1 MSRSIKRSESAYGG
15 ERENL
20 YDATPEPVPRRGSN
34 MQAASSSR
42 SSPTSV
48 SSEKENRQVQSA
60 GGKRKRFGESELFSQ
75 GNSRRGTIRDAE
87 DTTISDDY
95 DPDQNIDERRK
106 LRKGLRDLSKNLTDN
121 RGEYLDPNSTGLLD
135 TLRKA
140 NDYSAKVKQTSDA
153 TIDSRLLVTAAD
165 LSYRKTVALT
175 SGDTAQGVDVDEFV
189 SKCITYMRL
198 ANGAAEDA
206 ARVPSSTQ
214 RRRRG
219 NDDDDGDEGDM
230 LNWEHLGRFACLPN
244 NSRPSVPGFLLGPL
258 SLEKRARKVTQR
270 RAALRHGD
278 MEETRPQELKMGD
291 VERNENANLTTLCT
305 KILVRLNKV
314 QREAQA
320 SVEAEADD
328 KDMTDEEIAQLMD
341 RYGTCP
347 NGGISLFKFVVN
359 PYSFGQTVE
368 NMFYVSFL
376 IRDGKVGITYDDN
389 GLPFLDATEP
399 RDRSEMAEQGAR
411 KHQAVIEL
419 DMDEW
424 EQIIENWGIEESMI
438 PHREEDDHASVRV
451 KGWYA

>member
-1 MSRSIKRSESAYGG
+1 
-15 ERENL
+15 
-20 YDATPEPVPRRGSN
+20 
-34 MQAASSSR
+34 MQPI
-42 SSPTSV
+42 SSPSSPASA
-48 SSEKENRQVQSA
+48 SSEKENHAAHLSN
-60 GGKRKRFGESELFSQ
+60 GKRKRPGQNELPSQ
-75 GNSRRGTIRDAE
+75 GNRRRQMIQ
-87 DTTISDDY
+87 DTDDSSYLDDY
-95 DPDQNIDERRK
+95 DPDQAIDERRK

-121 RGEYLDPNSTGLLD
+121 RTEYLNPNSTGLLD

-140 NDYSAKVKQTSDA
+140 NDYSSKVKQTSDA
-153 TIDSRLLVTAAD
+153 TIDSRLLVNAAD

-175 SGDTAQGVDVDEFV
+175 SGDTSQGVDVDEFV

-198 ANGAAEDA
+198 ANGASEDA
-206 ARVPSSTQ
+206 ARMPSGTQ
-214 RRRRG
+214 NRRG
-219 NDDDDGDEGDM
+219 RGYNDDDGDEGDM

-244 NSRPSVPGFLLGPL
+244 NARPSVPGFLLGPL
-258 SLEKRARKVTQR
+258 SLEKRARKATQR
-270 RAALRHGD
+270 RAALRHAD

-305 KILVRLNKV
+305 KILVRLNKAQRDV
-314 QREAQA
+314 QTA
-320 SVEAEADD
+320 VEAEAED

-376 IRDGKVGITYDDN
+376 IRDGKVGISYDDN
-389 GLPFLDATEP
+389 GLPFLGMSHICCFLICTTFLTRSLDATEP
-399 RDRSEMAEQGAR
+399 RDRSELAEQGAR

-419 DMDEW
+419 DMQEW
-424 EQIIENWGIEESMI
+424 EEIIENWGIDEPLI
-438 PHREEDDHASVRV
+438 PHREEEDHAAVRV

>member
-1 MSRSIKRSESAYGG
+1 MSRSLKRSESEFGG
-15 ERENL
+15 EYEDL
-20 YDATPEPVPRRGSN
+20 YDATPEPGQSRRGN
-34 MQAASSSR
+34 LQAASSSPP
-42 SSPTSV
+42 SPSSV
-48 SSEKENRQVQSA
+48 SSEKENRPTQTAS
-60 GGKRKRFGESELFSQ
+60 GKRKRFGESELFSQ
-75 GNSRRGTIRDAE
+75 GNGRRRTTQGTQDA
-87 DTTISDDY
+87 SYVADY
-95 DPDQNIDERRK
+95 DPDQDIDERRK

-121 RGEYLDPNSTGLLD
+121 RGEYLNPNSTGLLD

-140 NDYSAKVKQTSDA
+140 NDYSSKVKQTADA

-198 ANGAAEDA
+198 ATGAAEDA

-219 NDDDDGDEGDM
+219 NHDDDDDGDM

-305 KILVRLNKV
+305 KILMRLNKAQRDV
-314 QREAQA
+314 QAA
-320 SVEAEADD
+320 VEAEADD
-328 KDMTDEEIAQLMD
+328 KDMTDEEITLLMD

-389 GLPFLDATEP
+389 GLPYLDATEP

-438 PHREEDDHASVRV
+438 PHREEDDNAAVRV